1 MEKGLKLF
9 AQLINN
15 KVFLLSFIRTLESQ
29 RSFSM
34 RDRGNVA
41 SLIMT
46 VLQSKLE
53 YATDVLKQLL
63 ADLID
68 KNLES
73 KNHPKLLLRRCEAGR
88 GGAGAGGRGTGP
100 LSSPS
105 LGPDPP
111 GGWGLPARCW
121 KTSPIP
127 SVPVTGCGA
136 SAHPFFSGPSIRSP
150 SSLCLY
156 TPLSLTLVAGI
167 LPLWHLQIV
176 FLFPGSIQVRTRI
189 RRDARGPSRIPRRH
203 LKIGS
208 VSPLRLS
215 VLSGTSGRSIAR
227 ELVGNA
233 ASQVLSHI
241 SWGRICT
248 RVRHVGYPHAYPS
261 LRSTGP
267 ACV

>member
-88 GGAGAGGRGTGP
+88 GVAGGGGGRGTGP
-100 LSSPS
+100 PSSPS
-105 LGPDPP
+105 LDPDPP

-127 SVPVTGCGA
+127 SVPVTGCSA

-176 FLFPGSIQVRTRI
+176 FLFPGSIQVRT
-189 RRDARGPSRIPRRH
+189 
-203 LKIGS
+203 
-208 VSPLRLS
+208 
-215 VLSGTSGRSIAR
+215 
-227 ELVGNA
+227 
-233 ASQVLSHI
+233 
-241 SWGRICT
+241 
-248 RVRHVGYPHAYPS
+248 
-261 LRSTGP
+261 
-267 ACV
+267 